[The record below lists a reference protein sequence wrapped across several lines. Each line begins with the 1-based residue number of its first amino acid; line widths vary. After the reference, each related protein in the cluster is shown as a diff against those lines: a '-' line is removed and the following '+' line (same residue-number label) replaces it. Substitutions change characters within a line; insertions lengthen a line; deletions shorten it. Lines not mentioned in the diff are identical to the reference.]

1 MQKSIMAQPGTI
13 QRAFLQK
20 FDVPGSSFETVIG
33 TSELDPNEASG
44 RQSHPGIEG
53 GYVLQGSLS
62 LLVDGQPPL
71 PLEAGQSWQLP
82 PYAVHD
88 VRSGADGAKVVV
100 TWVVEKGKP
109 FVSPAS

>member
-44 RQSHPGIEG
+44 RQSHPR
-53 GYVLQGSLS
+53 LGS
-62 LLVDGQPPL
+62 
-71 PLEAGQSWQLP
+71 
-82 PYAVHD
+82 
-88 VRSGADGAKVVV
+88 
-100 TWVVEKGKP
+100 
-109 FVSPAS
+109 